1 MKNSEVTLENLRALL
16 KEEFQAFRTEMDER
30 ISESERTTD
39 GKIVERIKENTE
51 HLKGFM
57 EGMLHE
63 FRIEINKTL
72 DKKFDKLYDYL
83 GMEFSQFVLRSE
95 LNLDNSTR
103 VQDALDRADQYKS
116 SPKTPPWR
124 RPSIK
129 T

>member
-16 KEEFQAFRTEMDER
+16 KEEFQAFRLETEQR
-30 ISESERTTD
+30 ID
-39 GKIVERIKENTE
+39 ERIKENTE

-63 FRIEINKTL
+63 FSIEINNTL
-72 DKKFDKLYDYL
+72 NKRFDKLYDYL

-95 LNLDNSTR
+95 LNLDSATR

-116 SPKTPPWR
+116 NPKTPPLA
-124 RPSIK
+124 P
-129 T
+129 